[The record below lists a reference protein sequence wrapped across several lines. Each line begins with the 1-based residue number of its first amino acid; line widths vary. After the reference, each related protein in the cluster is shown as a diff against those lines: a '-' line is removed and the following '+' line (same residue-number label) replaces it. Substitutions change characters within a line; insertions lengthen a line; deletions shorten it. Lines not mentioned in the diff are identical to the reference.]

1 MNYKMKHIVLITD
14 CKDVAS
20 EQIKGRL
27 SKLLGEKDIDYKVYN
42 AFTPPFQITNGMFL
56 TKLLFDEVPNGKDTL
71 YLAILNPLKEKPKR
85 IFGRL
90 ENGSYFVGADT
101 GIFSLIFKE
110 SNIQEV
116 FETKN
121 LGHYPFGGLH
131 VHSVAA
137 AKLLIG
143 GTFEKVGDKLKSE
156 NIKTYEPK
164 KGEVVHIDNFGL
176 SKIWLRES
184 DLKLEEDTPIKI
196 KIFNSNKQLKSEF
209 KAVYSNRMMN
219 YENNQIIVYPGSS
232 LLEQKLKEKNEEYRK
247 SGLIEIGLVR
257 NPNSSEFL
265 KLNLGDLIEIMKDK

>member
-1 MNYKMKHIVLITD
+1 M
-14 CKDVAS
+14 
-20 EQIKGRL
+20 
-27 SKLLGEKDIDYKVYN
+27 
-42 AFTPPFQITNGMFL
+42 
-56 TKLLFDEVPNGKDTL
+56 
-71 YLAILNPLKEKPKR
+71 
-85 IFGRL
+85 
-90 ENGSYFVGADT
+90 
-101 GIFSLIFKE
+101 KE

-232 LLEQKLKEKNEEYRK
+232 LLEQKLKEKNEENRK

-257 NPNSSEFL
+257 NPNSSEFI

>member
-1 MNYKMKHIVLITD
+1 MNYKMKHIVLIMD
-14 CKDVAS
+14 CKDIAS

-27 SKLLGEKDIDYKVYN
+27 SKLLEEKDIDYKIYN

-56 TKLLFDEVPNGKDTL
+56 AKLLFDEVPNGKDTL

-90 ENGSYFVGADT
+90 KNGSYFVGADT

-116 FETKN
+116 WETKN
-121 LGHYPFGGLH
+121 PGHYPFGGLH
-131 VHSVAA
+131 VHSVVA
-137 AKLLIG
+137 AKLLMG
-143 GTFEKVGDKLKSE
+143 ENFEKVGDKLKLE
-156 NIKTYEPK
+156 DIKFYEPK

-184 DLKLEEDTPIKI
+184 DLKLEEDAPIKI
-196 KIFNSNKQLKSEF
+196 KIYDPNRKLKSEF
-209 KAVYSNRMMN
+209 SAFYSNRMMN
-219 YENNQIIVYPGSS
+219 YEDDQIIVYPGSS
-232 LLEQKLKEKNEEYRK
+232 LLDSKLKENNEKYRK

-265 KLNLGDLIEIMKDK
+265 RINLGDLIEIIKDN